1 MKTAT
6 KKNRLKRVINCNYLY
21 GWLLCGAMVF
31 SGFLPVSATETV
43 SPYAIEGTVLKI
55 TVPEGVTNEVDV
67 SELVCANDNT
77 VTEIRKL
84 GRGGFLMNDKTAIP
98 NYTGDIYVDQG
109 TWIVACTN
117 ALGKLDVNNKGE
129 NTGKVYVADGASI
142 DLASNDRYLNNKGKK
157 ITIKGNGVTGN
168 GALTISVNAANYYNQ
183 TLGNNLVLTGDSSI
197 WMPNNFN
204 LYLLDSNIYL
214 AGYKLTVKGDGDS
227 SGNIVVGNEATVK
240 SGTLEFVN
248 KGGMVLQAS
257 TAFDDDCNLVFK
269 DESKLAVKMS
279 GRYDAP
285 IIWDSTG
292 VVRSDAVVKGDII
305 NTWHGPVRLDKT
317 MKVGISKNGTFSLA
331 GKVEGAGGLDMYW
344 ATETKPEIPTNV
356 VTLANAGSTFEG
368 GVSVRDLIVNVK
380 EDGAVPAEGGVF
392 ALTNSIANFD
402 TPKNYALPDGVI
414 HVDGDVERSVSG
426 GLGKWKTIVKTGT
439 GTVNYDSS
447 IGAEMLEL
455 REGVLK
461 VSQQTV
467 FAGLIEGV
475 EYFTDMIDE
484 QGNVVKTA
492 VDISS
497 NNAANDEIV
506 YTNEVVMSPYLMNA
520 EMKSYWTTHR
530 PVWDTEKTIKAHCT
544 TYSGYIWN
552 RSSENVNW
560 TFACNVANVVAFHFD
575 GQKMFSHTGGSD
587 KEIAKVTINVA
598 PGAHSFRIGNHS
610 KYYTRDGV
618 PEDKTEGGMSGKST
632 PWKGMGFR
640 WDPLGRDTT
649 DPANFVILEDP
660 GDGSLFTWA
669 LPGEDVFYPGTEDL
683 IEPAKFDLVKFT
695 GGTLHL
701 NGVTNTVSE
710 VEGMPLVA
718 GTGKLIIEN
727 KWTIDAADL
736 ADGSAVSG
744 LSFGFGADAELEVEN
759 SSAAKSMTGTRE
771 WTVIKSAEDIT
782 GSITVKDEDMAK
794 RWSVKVDGKE
804 LKLKY
809 RPFGTAV
816 IIR

>member
-1 MKTAT
+1 MKQ
-6 KKNRLKRVINCNYLY
+6 KNELKSIKERNLTT
-21 GWLLCGAMVF
+21 GWLLCAAVVF
-31 SGFLPVSATETV
+31 SGLLPVSA
-43 SPYAIEGTVLKI
+43 SPYEIEGTVLKI
-55 TVPEGVTNEVDV
+55 TVPEGVTNEVEV

-168 GALTISVNAANYYNQ
+168 GALTISVNQANYYNQ

-204 LYLLDSNIYL
+204 LYLLDSNIDL
-214 AGYKLTVKGDGDS
+214 AGYKLAVKGDGDS

-248 KGGMVLQAS
+248 KSGIVLQG
-257 TAFDDDCNLVFK
+257 TTTFDDGTCLIFR
-269 DESKLAVKMS
+269 DESKMTVKTS
-279 GRYDAP
+279 GRNDALV
-285 IIWDSTG
+285 IWDSAGT
-292 VVRSDAVVKGDII
+292 VNSSEVVKGDIT

-317 MKVGISKNGTFSLA
+317 MRVAISKSGTLNLA
-331 GKVEGAGGLDMYW
+331 GPVSGAGGLNMYW
-344 ATETKPEIPTNV
+344 NASSKPEVPTNA
-356 VTLANAGSTFEG
+356 VTLANAMSTFKG
-368 GVSVRDLIVNVK
+368 GVSVRDIIVNVK

-484 QGNVVKTA
+484 QGNVVKPG
-492 VDISS
+492 VNISS
-497 NNAANDEIV
+497 SNAANDEIV

-560 TFACNVANVVAFHFD
+560 TFACNVANLVVFHFD

-610 KYYTRDGV
+610 KYYTKNGV
-618 PEDKTEGGMSGKST
+618 PEDKTEGGMSGKNT

-669 LPGEDVFYPGTEDL
+669 IPGEDVFYPGTEDL

-701 NGVTNTVSE
+701 NGITNTVSE
-710 VEGMPLVA
+710 VEGLPNMA

-727 KWTIDAADL
+727 KWTIDAADIADKAK
-736 ADGSAVSG
+736 ADGLSLAFGEDVELVINKNRAVK
-744 LSFGFGADAELEVEN
+744 
-759 SSAAKSMTGTRE
+759 SSNGTYE
-771 WTVIKSAEDIT
+771 WTVFESEDDIS
-782 GSITVKDEDMAK
+782 GSISVKDSEMAK
-794 RWSVKVDGKE
+794 SWRIEISGKTV
-804 LKLKY
+804 KLKY
-809 RPFGTAV
+809 YPAGTV
-816 IIR
+816 IIVR

>member
-1 MKTAT
+1 M
-6 KKNRLKRVINCNYLY
+6 
-21 GWLLCGAMVF
+21 F

-292 VVRSDAVVKGDII
+292 VVRSDAVGKGDII

>member
-1 MKTAT
+1 MKQ
-6 KKNRLKRVINCNYLY
+6 KNELKSIKERNLTT
-21 GWLLCGAMVF
+21 GWLLCAAVVF
-31 SGFLPVSATETV
+31 SGLLPVSA
-43 SPYAIEGTVLKI
+43 SPYEIEGTVLKI
-55 TVPEGVTNEVDV
+55 TVPEGVTNEVEV

-98 NYTGDIYVDQG
+98 NYAGDIYVDQG
-109 TWIVACTN
+109 TWIVASSN

-157 ITIKGNGVTGN
+157 ITIKGHGVSGN

-204 LYLLDSNIYL
+204 LYLLDSNIDL
-214 AGYKLTVKGDGDS
+214 AGYKLTVKGDGAS

-248 KGGMVLQAS
+248 KGGVVLQAS

-292 VVRSDAVVKGDII
+292 VVRSDAVGKGDII

-344 ATETKPEIPTNV
+344 AAETKPEIPTNV

-368 GVSVRDLIVNVK
+368 GVSVRDLIVNVN
-380 EDGAVPAEGGVF
+380 ENGAVPAEGGVF

-484 QGNVVKTA
+484 QGNVVKA
-492 VDISS
+492 GVNISS
-497 NNAANDEIV
+497 SNAANDEIV

-560 TFACNVANVVAFHFD
+560 TFACNVANLVVFHFD

-610 KYYTRDGV
+610 KYYTKNGV

-669 LPGEDVFYPGTEDL
+669 IPGEDVFYPGTEDL

-710 VEGMPLVA
+710 VEGLPNMA

-736 ADGSAVSG
+736 ADKAKSDG
-744 LSFGFGADAELEVEN
+744 LSLAFGEDVELVIN
-759 SSAAKSMTGTRE
+759 KNRAVKSSNGTYE
-771 WTVIKSAEDIT
+771 WTVFESEDDIS
-782 GSITVKDEDMAK
+782 GSISVKDSEMAK
-794 RWSVKVDGKE
+794 RWRVKISGKTV
-804 LKLKY
+804 KLKY
-809 RPFGTAV
+809 YPAGIV
-816 IIR
+816 IIVR

>member
-1 MKTAT
+1 MKQ
-6 KKNRLKRVINCNYLY
+6 KNELKSIKERNLTT
-21 GWLLCGAMVF
+21 GWLLCAAVVF
-31 SGFLPVSATETV
+31 SGLLPVSA
-43 SPYAIEGTVLKI
+43 SPYEIEGTVLKI
-55 TVPEGVTNEVDV
+55 TVPEGVTNEVEV

-98 NYTGDIYVDQG
+98 NYAGDIYVDQG
-109 TWIVACTN
+109 TWIVASSN

-157 ITIKGNGVTGN
+157 ITIKGHGVSGN

-204 LYLLDSNIYL
+204 LYLLDSNIDL
-214 AGYKLTVKGDGDS
+214 AGYNLTVKGDGAS

-248 KGGMVLQAS
+248 KGGVVLQAS

-292 VVRSDAVVKGDII
+292 VVRSDAVGKGDII

-344 ATETKPEIPTNV
+344 AAETKPEIPTNV

-455 REGVLK
+455 REGALK

-484 QGNVVKTA
+484 QGNVVKA
-492 VDISS
+492 GVNISS

-560 TFACNVANVVAFHFD
+560 TFACNVANLVVFHFD

-610 KYYTRDGV
+610 KYYTKNGV
-618 PEDKTEGGMSGKST
+618 PEDKTEGGMSGKNT

-669 LPGEDVFYPGTEDL
+669 IPGEDVFYPGTEDL

-710 VEGMPLVA
+710 VEGLPNMA
-718 GTGKLIIEN
+718 GTGKLVIKD

-736 ADGSAVSG
+736 ADKAKVDG
-744 LSFGFGADAELEVEN
+744 LSLAFGEDVELVIN
-759 SSAAKSMTGTRE
+759 KNRAVKSSNGTYE
-771 WTVIKSAEDIT
+771 WTVFESEDDIS
-782 GSITVKDEDMAK
+782 GSISVKDSEMAK
-794 RWSVKVDGKE
+794 RWRVKISGKTV
-804 LKLKY
+804 KLKY
-809 RPFGTAV
+809 YPAGTV
-816 IIR
+816 IIVR